1 MYDFIQV
8 FKQAVAG
15 AAASFVAAFPAS
27 ALIAD
32 LGLAKAALI
41 GAIAAGFG
49 VLAGGLGNLIKQF
62 GEKVRGL

>member
-1 MYDFIQV
+1 MYDLIQL
-8 FKQAVAG
+8 FEQAAAG

-32 LGLAKAALI
+32 LGLAKAAVI
-41 GAIAAGFG
+41 GAAAAGFG